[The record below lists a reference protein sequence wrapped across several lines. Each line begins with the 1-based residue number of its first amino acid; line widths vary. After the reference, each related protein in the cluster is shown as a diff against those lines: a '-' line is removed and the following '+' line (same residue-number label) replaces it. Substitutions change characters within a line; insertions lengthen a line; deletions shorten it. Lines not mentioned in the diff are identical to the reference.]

1 MKLVAYHPVLGPAAI
16 ALAAC
21 IAVAMPHRAVS
32 GSDEQPP
39 EMLAQAQQGQ
49 DQVIPPSMVYRIAV
63 EYVPGCTV
71 LRVSLDKASKTYAVK
86 VKSGNEVRKLLVD
99 ARTGEVVGD

>member
-1 MKLVAYHPVLGPAAI
+1 MMKLVACHPMLGPAAL

-32 GSDEQPP
+32 GSDEQPQ
-39 EMLAQAQQGQ
+39 MLAQAEQGEE
-49 DQVIPPSMVYRIAV
+49 QVIPPSTVYRIAMQ
-63 EYVPGCTV
+63 YMPGCTV
-71 LRVSLDKASKTYAVK
+71 LRVSLDKAAKTYAVK